1 MRSQRS
7 VTSKHILWGLG
18 FLALTILACVRSGL
32 TTPAANYSVSSVT
45 QESTL
50 SPPLPTQVKLNTMV
64 PLNLPDRLPNA
75 PLQTPTPDPPRVL
88 PTLNSQSQIHIVT
101 PGETLAI
108 IAAKYGV
115 LWGSIATENKITNPD
130 LLSIGQSLVIPPL
143 QPSGTG
149 SPYKVIPDSELV
161 FGPASVLLD
170 MDSFLPAQSGYLLN
184 YSEELDNEP
193 WSGVQVVSRVAREFS
208 VNPRLLLALL
218 EFQSGWVTHKNPPA
232 GTLDYPLGYADAN
245 RKGLYRQL
253 IWAANNLNRG
263 YYLWKANALSH
274 WILVDESVIL
284 INPGINPGTAGVQY
298 LMSLLYDRAA
308 WDRSVSADGLAQ
320 TYRKLFG
327 SPFDFSIE
335 PLLPSSLQQP
345 PLILPFEAGKI
356 WSFTGGPHGG
366 WGDGSAWAGLDFAP
380 PGNALGCVPSDEW
393 VTAIAD
399 GLIIHSSEGVVVLDL
414 DGDGYEQTGWTILYL
429 HIESRDRIPS
439 GQWVKAGDLIGHPS
453 CEGGISNGTHV
464 HLARRYNGEWI
475 SADGS
480 IPFNLSGWLSQGT
493 GFEYDGYLV
502 KNGQMVEAW
511 DSRKPEN
518 QISR

>member
-1 MRSQRS
+1 MQPQRS
-7 VTSKHILWGLG
+7 ATGRQILWGWS

-32 TTPAANYSVSSVT
+32 TTPIAGGELPGAASESVVP
-45 QESTL
+45 
-50 SPPLPTQVKLNTMV
+50 PPLPTQVKLNTMA
-64 PLNLPDRLPNA
+64 PLNLPTRLPNA

-88 PTLNSQSQIHIVT
+88 PTLRSQSQIHIVA

-108 IAAKYGV
+108 IARKYGV
-115 LWGSIATENKITNPD
+115 LWASIAAENNLENPD
-130 LLSIGQSLVIPPL
+130 MLSVGQNLVIPPP

-149 SPYKVIPDSELV
+149 SFYKVIPDSELV

-170 MDSFLPAQSGYLLN
+170 MDGFLKMQGGYLLN
-184 YSEELDNEP
+184 YREELNDEW
-193 WSGVQVVSRVAREFS
+193 WSGGQIVSRVAREFS

-218 EFQSGWVTHKNPPA
+218 EHQSGWVTQKNPPTE
-232 GTLDYPLGYADAN
+232 TLEYPLGYVDSN

-263 YYLWKANALSH
+263 YYLWKVNALSH
-274 WILVDESVIL
+274 WNLVDGSVIL
-284 INPGINPGTAGVQY
+284 INPTINAGTAGVQY
-298 LMSLLYDRAA
+298 LMSLMFNRSD
-308 WDRSVSADGLAQ
+308 WDHAVSQDGLARS
-320 TYRKLFG
+320 YHKLFG

-335 PLLPSSLQQP
+335 PLLPPDLQQP
-345 PLILPFEAGKI
+345 PLELPFEVGKI

-393 VTAIAD
+393 VVAVAD
-399 GLIIHSSEGVVVLDL
+399 GLIIHSSEGAVVLDL

-429 HIESRDRIPS
+429 HIESRDRTPV
-439 GQWVKAGDLIGHPS
+439 GQWVKTGDIIGHPS
-453 CEGGISNGTHV
+453 CEGGLSNGTHV

-480 IPFNLSGWLSQGT
+480 VPFNLSGWLSQGT
-493 GFEYDGYLV
+493 GQEYDGYLV
-502 KNGQMVEAW
+502 KNGQTIEAW
-511 DSRKPEN
+511 DSRKTEN